1 MHKNWRIISKR
12 IVVIVFVVFALS
24 FAIFDFY
31 NFSSISNK
39 DFLYKGSSFGDS
51 SNTRIFGNVYIP
63 DSIIIKKL
71 NKQEYHNDYNIL
83 LEDLKVITTSKDS
96 KLILIEEK
104 EPIFYDDKYI
114 YLSSTKYLNESI
126 DLNKKHDLI
135 LVKLMIDNK
144 FKYTQAI
151 QKVESMLKYFKNNH
165 TQLYSNLD
173 SIVYSQS
180 QFLNLF
186 ISGCE
191 IQLLKVHQDFFSDI
205 ELKEFERKI
214 KNLDLFINNENK
226 NMEDIKQID
235 LRWDNIGER
244 EGMIVWKNN

>member
-1 MHKNWRIISKR
+1 MHKNWRIVSKR
-12 IVVIVFVVFALS
+12 IVVIVFVVFSLS
-24 FAIFDFY
+24 FTIFDFCK
-31 NFSSISNK
+31 FSSISNK

-51 SNTRIFGNVYIP
+51 YNTQVYGNVYIP

-71 NKQEYHNDYNIL
+71 NKQEYHADYNIL
-83 LEDLKVITTSKDS
+83 LKDLRVITTSKDS

-114 YLSSTKYLNESI
+114 YLSSTEYLGGSI
-126 DLNKKHDLI
+126 GLNKKHDLI

-144 FKYTQAI
+144 SQYKKAI
-151 QKVESMLKYFKNNH
+151 QKVESITKYFKNNH

-173 SIVYSQS
+173 SIVYNQS
-180 QFLNLF
+180 QFLSFF

-205 ELKEFERKI
+205 KLKEFERKI

-226 NMEDIKQID
+226 DIENIKQID

-244 EGMIVWKNN
+244 EGIIVWENN